1 MALFDSA
8 DLLARF
14 VLKSGVPAIRS
25 FPTDAHIY
33 SWLTDANV
41 KWHNVIAQHAPYS
54 QYGALVLLTTADDG
68 ETYTFPSGVYPI
80 GALEVY
86 AKPVRGRLLQ
96 PGAFWDVNADY
107 TNEGNKIRIPAGKAT
122 TFGDGPY
129 ARYMPD
135 ALAINGTGD
144 EPVLQPT
151 SVNLLLVSTACAY
164 WAARGGM
171 KDPRPF
177 LREAQDLWIG
187 DQETDFGILGMLKT
201 QHAFQGLESF
211 AQAGSTLL
219 GSVDSGA
226 GYQPL

>member
-14 VLKSGVPAIRS
+14 ELKAGIPSVRS
-25 FPTDAHIY
+25 FPTDPNIY

-41 KWHNVIAQHAPYS
+41 KWHNVISQHAPYS
-54 QYGALVLLTTADDG
+54 QYGALVKLTTADDG

-80 GALEVY
+80 GSLEVY
-86 AKPVRGRLLQ
+86 EKPVRGRLLK
-96 PGAFWDVNADY
+96 PGAFWDTNSDY
-107 TNEGNKIRIPAGKAT
+107 TNEGNKIRIPSGKST
-122 TFGDGPY
+122 TFSDGPY
-129 ARYMPD
+129 ARYMAD
-135 ALAINGTGD
+135 AAEISANS

-151 SVNLLLVSTACAY
+151 SVNLLLVYTACAY
-164 WAARGGM
+164 WASRGGM
-171 KDPRPF
+171 KDPKPF
-177 LREAQDLWIG
+177 LRDAQDLWIG

-211 AQAGSTLL
+211 AQGGDTLL

>member
-14 VLKSGVPAIRS
+14 LRMSGVPTSRS
-25 FPTDAHIY
+25 FPLDADIY
-33 SWLTDANV
+33 AWLTDANV

-54 QYGALVLLTTADDG
+54 QYGALIKLSTADDG
-68 ETYTFPSGVYPI
+68 ETYTFASGVYPI
-80 GALEVY
+80 GAIEVY
-86 AKPVRGRLLQ
+86 EKPVQGRLLQ
-96 PGAFWDVNADY
+96 PGAFWDTNADY
-107 TNEGNKIRIPAGKAT
+107 TNEGNKIRIPAGKKKA
-122 TFGDGPY
+122 FGDGPY
-129 ARYMPD
+129 ARYMAD
-135 ALAINGTGD
+135 GAEISADN
-144 EPVLQPT
+144 EPVLRPT
-151 SVNLLLVSTACAY
+151 SVNLLLVATACAY
-164 WAARGGM
+164 WATRGGM

-177 LREAQDLWIG
+177 LQEAQDLWIG
-187 DQETDFGILGMLKT
+187 DGETDFGILGMLKT